1 MLQPL
6 GRYSVRW
13 TGKAVGGVLGFLS
26 GGPIGSL
33 LGIALGHQ
41 FDRGIAERLG
51 GMRGHPPARTQALF
65 FAATFGVMGH
75 VAKSDGR
82 VSEEE
87 IRAARRIMH
96 GMQLSPEQVTLAIEH
111 FTRGKQPNFRLNATI
126 AELDDAFAG
135 RRELR
140 RAFVEI
146 QLQALVASG
155 GLDKAKRELLWSIAR
170 RLGMSRV
177 ELAQIEA
184 LVRAQGTA
192 SASQRVEDLTEAY
205 RVLGVE
211 PTAEVKAIKLAYRRL
226 MSQHHP
232 DKLVSRGLPESM
244 RANAEQRTRE
254 IRAAYERIKAQRNFT

>member
-1 MLQPL
+1 M
-6 GRYSVRW
+6 RW
-13 TGKAVGGVLGFLS
+13 AGKAVGGVLGFLS
-26 GGPIGSL
+26 GGPLGSL
-33 LGIALGHQ
+33 LGVALGHQ
-41 FDRGIAERLG
+41 FDRGFAERLG
-51 GMRGHPPARTQALF
+51 PMRGHPPARTQALF

-75 VAKSDGR
+75 IAKSDGR
-82 VSEEE
+82 VSEDE

-96 GMQLSPEQVTLAIEH
+96 GMHLSPEQVSLAIDH
-111 FTRGKQPNFRLNATI
+111 FTRGKQPEFRLNATI
-126 AELDDAFAG
+126 DELDDALGG

-146 QLQALVASG
+146 QLQALVTSG

-170 RLGMSRV
+170 RLGVGRV

-184 LVRAQGTA
+184 LVRAHG
-192 SASQRVEDLTEAY
+192 SASVAPRRKQDLSEDY

-211 PTAEVKAIKLAYRRL
+211 PTAEAKAIKLAYRRL

-244 RANAEQRTRE
+244 RANAEEKTRE
-254 IRAAYERIKAQRNFT
+254 IRAAYERIKAQRNFS

>member
-1 MLQPL
+1 M
-6 GRYSVRW
+6 SW

-26 GGPIGSL
+26 GGPLGSL

-51 GMRGHPPARTQALF
+51 GMRGHASARTQALF

-111 FTRGKQPNFRLNATI
+111 FTRGKQPEFRLNATI

-146 QLQALVASG
+146 QLQALIASG

-184 LVRAQGTA
+184 LVRAQATA
-192 SASQRVEDLTEAY
+192 SASSQRVEDLTEAY

-254 IRAAYERIKAQRNFT
+254 IRAAYERIKTQRDFT